1 MDLGIKNKIALVTG
15 GASGIGK
22 AIAVDLA
29 LEGVTVIITSRS
41 DEKLKDALTELK
53 KINNKCVGFKCE
65 LTEDNSPTELVD
77 LVMNQFGSIDIVV
90 NNVGA
95 TLGILDPLC
104 PLDDWY
110 DLFKLIMGVAIE
122 INNKVIPV
130 MKKNNWGRIVNITAG
145 ASMENSGPVPY
156 SSLKAAYTAYSR
168 SMARVLAL
176 EKTGIVMSAVL
187 PGVVITEDGHWT
199 QSNANSDH
207 AEKYLKDRTVL
218 GRFGQPDEISPIVVL
233 LCSEKASFCI
243 GSVIPVEGGQARHY
257 FQKVDD
263 N

>member
-65 LTEDNSPTELVD
+65 LTEDNAPTELVD

-130 MKKNNWGRIVNITAG
+130 MKKNNWGRIVNTTAG

>member
-65 LTEDNSPTELVD
+65 LTEDNSPTELVN

-110 DLFKLIMGVAIE
+110 NLFKLIMGVAIE
-122 INNKVIPV
+122 INNKVIPI
-130 MKKNNWGRIVNITAG
+130 MKKNKWGRIVNITAG

-199 QSNANSDH
+199 PNNANSDH
-207 AEKYLKDRTVL
+207 AEKYLKERTVL
-218 GRFGQPDEISPIVVL
+218 GRFGQPDEISPIVAL

>member
-65 LTEDNSPTELVD
+65 LTEDNAPTELVD

>member
-22 AIAVDLA
+22 AIATDLA
-29 LEGVTVIITSRS
+29 LEGATVIITSRS
-41 DEKLKDALTELK
+41 DEKLNDALADLK

-65 LTEDNSPTELVD
+65 LTKDNSPTELVD

-130 MKKNNWGRIVNITAG
+130 MKKNKWGRIVNITAG

-199 QSNANSDH
+199 SSNANSEH
-207 AEKYLKDRTVL
+207 AKKYLDERTVL

>member
-110 DLFKLIMGVAIE
+110 NLFKLIMGVAIE
-122 INNKVIPV
+122 INNKVIPI

>member
-22 AIAVDLA
+22 AIATDLA
-29 LEGVTVIITSRS
+29 KEGATVIITSRS

-53 KINNKCVGFKCE
+53 KINNNCAGFICE
-65 LTEDNSPTELVD
+65 LTEINAPSELVD
-77 LVMNQFGSIDIVV
+77 SVISKFGSIDIIV
-90 NNVGA
+90 NNVGSA
-95 TLGILDPLC
+95 QGIVDPLC
-104 PLDDWY
+104 PLDDWHK
-110 DLFKLIMGVAIE
+110 LFRLILGVAIE
-122 INNKVIPV
+122 INNKVIPI
-130 MKKNNWGRIVNITAG
+130 MKRNNWGRIVNITAG
-145 ASMENSGPVPY
+145 AAMENSGTVPY
-156 SSLKAAYTAYSR
+156 CSLKSAYTAYSR

-187 PGVVITEDGHWT
+187 PGVIITEDGHWT
-199 QSNANSDH
+199 TSNVKSEH
-207 AEKYLKDRTVL
+207 AKKYLNERTVL
-218 GRFGQPDEISPIVVL
+218 KRFGQPDEVSPIVAL

>member
-1 MDLGIKNKIALVTG
+1 
-15 GASGIGK
+15 
-22 AIAVDLA
+22 
-29 LEGVTVIITSRS
+29 
-41 DEKLKDALTELK
+41 
-53 KINNKCVGFKCE
+53 
-65 LTEDNSPTELVD
+65 
-77 LVMNQFGSIDIVV
+77 
-90 NNVGA
+90 
-95 TLGILDPLC
+95 
-104 PLDDWY
+104 
-110 DLFKLIMGVAIE
+110 
-122 INNKVIPV
+122 
-130 MKKNNWGRIVNITAG
+130 
-145 ASMENSGPVPY
+145 
-156 SSLKAAYTAYSR
+156 
-168 SMARVLAL
+168 MARVLAL

>member
-65 LTEDNSPTELVD
+65 LTEDNAPTELVD

-122 INNKVIPV
+122 INNKVIPI

-156 SSLKAAYTAYSR
+156 CSLKAAYTAYSR

>member
-65 LTEDNSPTELVD
+65 LTEDNSPTELVN

-110 DLFKLIMGVAIE
+110 NLFKLIMGVAIE
-122 INNKVIPV
+122 INNKVIPI

-156 SSLKAAYTAYSR
+156 CSLKAAYTAYSR